1 MKGYI
6 FTGLLCCFGVACNQ
20 QQPAAVNALAE
31 QPESLPFYVAADFTP
46 LWIKEGSSRLDS
58 IHHIPAFSFTDQLGD
73 TITEKTVQ
81 DKIYVADFFFTSCPG
96 ICPRITKNL
105 ALVQEAF
112 KNDPGIIILS
122 HSVTPEK
129 DKAAV
134 LKRYA
139 QNYAVMDHKW
149 HLLTG
154 NRDSIYEIARKSYFA
169 DEDLGQQL
177 GSNDFLHTENV
188 LLIDGKRRIRGI
200 YKGTSPLEMENL
212 VRDIK
217 ILEKEKKP

>member
-1 MKGYI
+1 MKAYI
-6 FTGLLCCFGVACNQ
+6 IAGLLCCFGGACNQ
-20 QQPAAVNALAE
+20 QQQPAPAKALAE
-31 QPESLPFYVAADFTP
+31 QPGLPFYIAPDFTP

-73 TITEKTVQ
+73 TITERTVQ

-96 ICPRITKNL
+96 ICPRLTKNL
-105 ALVQEAF
+105 ALVQAAF
-112 KNDPGIIILS
+112 KNDTGVVLLS

-129 DKAAV
+129 DNAAV

-139 QNYAVMDHKW
+139 LNYGVMDHKW

-217 ILEKEKKP
+217 TLQKEKRP